1 MADLARFSRQLM
13 LPGFGSGGQAALGA
27 ARVLVIG
34 AGGLGCNV
42 LPQFAAMGVG
52 TIGIVDDDVVD
63 ASNLHRQ
70 TLYTP
75 ADVGAPKAARAAAR
89 LRELNP
95 DTAVR
100 VHLDRLTSANA
111 LALFAKYDLVVDG
124 SDNFPTRYLADDAA
138 ALSGMPVV
146 WGAVHQYG
154 GQAGVAWAAEGPAYR
169 DLFPVPPE
177 PGTVPSCAEAGVLPS
192 VCAVIGSVLVTE
204 AVKLITGVGEPLI
217 GRVVAYDARGGGF
230 RELEYGRDPERM
242 PVAELIDYEEFC
254 GLGGSSVSIRSA
266 QSTSEEPAAGVSA
279 VQQEEA
285 MSEAPDEISA
295 EQLAALIN
303 ADERIQLVD
312 VREPWEVEIAKIDG
326 ATVIPLRQLT
336 ARWNELDPAVPT
348 VIYCHAGVRSA
359 QARDMLRSID
369 FESVSS
375 LAGGIDAWSRD
386 VDPRVSRY

>member
-1 MADLARFSRQLM
+1 M

-42 LPQFAAMGVG
+42 LPQLAAMGVG

-75 ADVGAPKAARAAAR
+75 GDVGAPKAARAAAR

-95 DTAVR
+95 DVTVR

-111 LALFAKYDLVVDG
+111 LALFDEYDLVVDG

-138 ALSGMPVV
+138 SLSGMPVV

-154 GQAGVAWAAEGPAYR
+154 GQAGVAWDAEGPAYR

-192 VCAVIGSVLVTE
+192 VCAVIGRRRS
-204 AVKLITGVGEPLI
+204 
-217 GRVVAYDARGGGF
+217 R
-230 RELEYGRDPERM
+230 
-242 PVAELIDYEEFC
+242 FC
-254 GLGGSSVSIRSA
+254 S
-266 QSTSEEPAAGVSA
+266 AGVLPMIGVCPS
-279 VQQEEA
+279 
-285 MSEAPDEISA
+285 PDVS
-295 EQLAALIN
+295 
-303 ADERIQLVD
+303 DF
-312 VREPWEVEIAKIDG
+312 
-326 ATVIPLRQLT
+326 
-336 ARWNELDPAVPT
+336 
-348 VIYCHAGVRSA
+348 RSS
-359 QARDMLRSID
+359 RT
-369 FESVSS
+369 S
-375 LAGGIDAWSRD
+375 LARRTRSSSEPRRLLKTSWSMGFEM
-386 VDPRVSRY
+386 

>member
-1 MADLARFSRQLM
+1 MPDLARYSRQLM

-42 LPQFAAMGVG
+42 LPQLAALGVG

-70 TLYTP
+70 TLYAP
-75 ADVGAPKAARAAAR
+75 GDVGAPKAARAAAR

-95 DTAVR
+95 DVAVQ

-111 LALFAKYDLVVDG
+111 LALFDSYDLVVDG

-138 ALSGMPVV
+138 SLSGMPVV

-154 GQAGVAWAAEGPAYR
+154 GQAGVAWDAEGPTYR
-169 DLFPVPPE
+169 DLFPSPPE

-204 AVKLITGVGEPLI
+204 VVKLITGIGEPLL
-217 GRVVAYDARGGGF
+217 GRVVAYDARRSSF
-230 RELEYGRDPERM
+230 REIEYARDPERM
-242 PVAELIDYEEFC
+242 PVTGLIDYEEFC
-254 GLGGSSVSIRSA
+254 GLGNSAWSPSESTRRIRSA
-266 QSTSEEPAAGVSA
+266 QSTGEV
-279 VQQEEA
+279 
-285 MSEAPDEISA
+285 PDEITPHT
-295 EQLAALIN
+295 LAALLN
-303 ADERIQLVD
+303 AEEHIQLID
-312 VREPWEVEIAKIDG
+312 VREPWEADIARIDG
-326 ATVIPLRQLT
+326 AVLIPLQQLP
-336 ARWNELDPAVPT
+336 ARWQELDPAAPT
-348 VIYCHAGVRSA
+348 VLYCHAGIRSA
-359 QARDMLRSID
+359 HARDMLRSID
-369 FESVSS
+369 FENVTS
-375 LAGGIDAWSRD
+375 LAGGIDAWSLD